1 MEEDHVAWHA
11 NMRQGIWN
19 CSNNR
24 MIKFTLVTKKL
35 HEWGFPTFTEFYL
48 KVCEN

>member
-1 MEEDHVAWHA
+1 MPEEYIAWHA
-11 NMRQGIWN
+11 SMRQGVWN

-24 MIKFTLVTKKL
+24 MVKYAINNAKL
-35 HEWGFPTFTEFYL
+35 HEWVYPTFTEFYL